1 MHFLSECSGLKE
13 KKFYVCH
20 WEGAV
25 LPPQRL
31 GVQWPR
37 PFNRSVYPS
46 PALGL
51 WPHPT
56 RHRQPALTMF
66 HPRRSPGCTQALSRR
81 QAKEN
86 NLASKKVHS
95 PTGQAGDGG
104 SREREHWEPQ
114 PWPSVV
120 RRDNLPPPPL
130 FFLWFEFPWSPV
142 RPAGIIMSSILA
154 RQCEGSPC
162 LTLAFLEFLGRQAT
176 CP

>member
-1 MHFLSECSGLKE
+1 MKPSDPGLVCREVLFCFITDCMSIQLFSFIFVFL
-13 KKFYVCH
+13 H
-20 WEGAV
+20 
-25 LPPQRL
+25 
-31 GVQWPR
+31 
-37 PFNRSVYPS
+37 
-46 PALGL
+46 
-51 WPHPT
+51 
-56 RHRQPALTMF
+56 HRQPALTMF

-114 PWPSVV
+114 PWSSVV
-120 RRDNLPPPPL
+120 KRDNLPPPPL

-142 RPAGIIMSSILA
+142 RPAGIIMSSLLA
-154 RQCEGSPC
+154 RQREGSPC
-162 LTLAFLEFLGRQAT
+162 LTLALLEFLGRQAT